1 MTNLI
6 FNTKTMPELNENI
19 KLEEIEKL
27 EKELA
32 EKKATIEGVR
42 IENREAEITKENL
55 GERQSQT
62 ISAQQTTT
70 AITDDKEKT
79 EEIKNDTREIK
90 NLDTA
95 RQVKVLITLAFEKG
109 IGHSIK
115 VARNLNDA
123 YLLDELHDKLVGELR
138 NELVEKGKL
147 KNL

>member
-1 MTNLI
+1 MS
-6 FNTKTMPELNENI
+6 ELNENI
-19 KLEEIEKL
+19 QLEEIEKL

-32 EKKATIEGVR
+32 IKKAAIESMG
-42 IENREAEITKENL
+42 IENKEAEITKENL
-55 GERQSQT
+55 EEQQSQIT
-62 ISAQQTTT
+62 PAQQTTI

-79 EEIKNDTREIK
+79 EEIKNDAREIK

-147 KNL
+147 KDL

>member
-1 MTNLI
+1 
-6 FNTKTMPELNENI
+6 MPELNENI
-19 KLEEIEKL
+19 KIREIQKL
-27 EKELA
+27 EIELA
-32 EKKATIEGVR
+32 ERRAAIESVGV
-42 IENREAEITKENL
+42 ENKEAEITEENL

-62 ISAQQTTT
+62 IPTQQTTT
-70 AITDDKEKT
+70 AIATDDQKA
-79 EEIKNDTREIK
+79 EEIKNDAKGIK

-109 IGHSIK
+109 LTHSIK

-147 KNL
+147 KEI

>member
-1 MTNLI
+1 
-6 FNTKTMPELNENI
+6 MPELNENI
-19 KLEEIEKL
+19 KIREIQKL

-32 EKKATIEGVR
+32 ERRAAIESVGV
-42 IENREAEITKENL
+42 ENKEAEITEENL

-62 ISAQQTTT
+62 IPTQQTTT
-70 AITDDKEKT
+70 AIATDDQKA
-79 EEIKNDTREIK
+79 EEIKNDAKGIK

-109 IGHSIK
+109 LTHSIK

-147 KNL
+147 KEI

>member
-1 MTNLI
+1 
-6 FNTKTMPELNENI
+6 MPESNENI
-19 KLEEIEKL
+19 KIQEIEKL

-32 EKKATIEGVR
+32 EKRAAIESMG
-42 IENREAEITKENL
+42 IENKEAEITKENL
-55 GERQSQT
+55 AEQAMQT
-62 ISAQQTTT
+62 IPSQQTTT
-70 AITDDKEKT
+70 AVATDDEEA
-79 EEIKNDTREIK
+79 EEIKKDAKEIK

-95 RQVKVLITLAFEKG
+95 RQVKVLVTLAFEKG

-147 KNL
+147 KDI

>member
-1 MTNLI
+1 
-6 FNTKTMPELNENI
+6 MPELNENI

-32 EKKATIEGVR
+32 EKKAAVEGVG
-42 IENREAEITKENL
+42 IESREAEITKENL
-55 GERQSQT
+55 GEQQSQAIPT
-62 ISAQQTTT
+62 QQTATE
-70 AITDDKEKT
+70 IIDNKEKI
-79 EEIKNDTREIK
+79 EEIKNDAKEIK

-138 NELVEKGKL
+138 SELVEKGKL
-147 KNL
+147 KDL

>member
-1 MTNLI
+1 
-6 FNTKTMPELNENI
+6 MPESNENI
-19 KLEEIEKL
+19 KIQEIEKL

-32 EKKATIEGVR
+32 EKRAAIESVG
-42 IENREAEITKENL
+42 IENKEAEITKENL
-55 GERQSQT
+55 AEQATQT
-62 ISAQQTTT
+62 NPTQQTTT
-70 AITDDKEKT
+70 AVATDDEEA
-79 EEIKNDTREIK
+79 EEIKKDAKEIK

-95 RQVKVLITLAFEKG
+95 RQVKVLVTLAFEKG

-147 KNL
+147 KDI

>member
-1 MTNLI
+1 
-6 FNTKTMPELNENI
+6 MPELNENI

-32 EKKATIEGVR
+32 EKKAAVEGVG
-42 IENREAEITKENL
+42 IESREAEITKENL
-55 GERQSQT
+55 GEQQSQAIPT
-62 ISAQQTTT
+62 QQTATE
-70 AITDDKEKT
+70 IIDDKEKI
-79 EEIKNDTREIK
+79 EEIKNDAKEIK

-147 KNL
+147 KDI

>member
-1 MTNLI
+1 
-6 FNTKTMPELNENI
+6 MPELNENI
-19 KLEEIEKL
+19 KLQEIEKL

-32 EKKATIEGVR
+32 EKRASIESVG

-55 GERQSQT
+55 GERQSQA
-62 ISAQQTTT
+62 ISTQQTTT

-79 EEIKNDTREIK
+79 EEIIKDAKGIK

-95 RQVKVLITLAFEKG
+95 RQVKVLVTLAFEKG

-138 NELVEKGKL
+138 SELVEKGKL
-147 KNL
+147 KEI

>member
-1 MTNLI
+1 
-6 FNTKTMPELNENI
+6 MPELNENI
-19 KLEEIEKL
+19 KIEEIEKL

-32 EKKATIEGVR
+32 EKKAAIESVG
-42 IENREAEITKENL
+42 IESRETEITKENL
-55 GERQSQT
+55 TERQSQVVPT
-62 ISAQQTTT
+62 QRTTT
-70 AITDDKEKT
+70 VIADEKEKA
-79 EEIKNDTREIK
+79 EEIKNDAREIK

-95 RQVKVLITLAFEKG
+95 RQVKVLVTLAFEKG

-147 KNL
+147 KDI

>member
-1 MTNLI
+1 MSEI
-6 FNTKTMPELNENI
+6 NENI
-19 KLEEIEKL
+19 KLQEIEKL

-32 EKKATIEGVR
+32 ERRAAIEGAGV
-42 IENREAEITKENL
+42 ENKEAEITKENL
-55 GERQSQT
+55 GEQQSQIT
-62 ISAQQTTT
+62 STQQTAA
-70 AITDDKEKT
+70 AIADDEEEKK
-79 EEIKNDTREIK
+79 EEIKNDAKEIK

-109 IGHSIK
+109 LTHSIK

-147 KNL
+147 KDI

>member
-1 MTNLI
+1 
-6 FNTKTMPELNENI
+6 MPELNENI

-32 EKKATIEGVR
+32 EKKAAVEGVG
-42 IENREAEITKENL
+42 IESREAEITKENL
-55 GERQSQT
+55 GERQSQV
-62 ISAQQTTT
+62 ISTQQTTT
-70 AITDDKEKT
+70 VIADDKEKI
-79 EEIKNDTREIK
+79 EEIKKDAKEIK

-147 KNL
+147 KDL

>member
-1 MTNLI
+1 
-6 FNTKTMPELNENI
+6 MPESNENI
-19 KLEEIEKL
+19 KIQEIEKL

-32 EKKATIEGVR
+32 EKRAAIESMG
-42 IENREAEITKENL
+42 IENKEAEITKENL
-55 GERQSQT
+55 AEQATQT
-62 ISAQQTTT
+62 IPSQQTTT
-70 AITDDKEKT
+70 AVATDDEEA
-79 EEIKNDTREIK
+79 EEIKKDAKEIK

-95 RQVKVLITLAFEKG
+95 RQVKVLVTLAFEKG

-147 KNL
+147 KDI

>member
-1 MTNLI
+1 
-6 FNTKTMPELNENI
+6 MPELNENI

-32 EKKATIEGVR
+32 EKKAAVEGVG
-42 IENREAEITKENL
+42 IENRETEITKENL
-55 GERQSQT
+55 GERQSQV
-62 ISAQQTTT
+62 IPNQQTTT
-70 AITDDKEKT
+70 AIADDKEKT
-79 EEIKNDTREIK
+79 EEIKKDAKEIK

-138 NELVEKGKL
+138 SELVEKGKL
-147 KNL
+147 KDL